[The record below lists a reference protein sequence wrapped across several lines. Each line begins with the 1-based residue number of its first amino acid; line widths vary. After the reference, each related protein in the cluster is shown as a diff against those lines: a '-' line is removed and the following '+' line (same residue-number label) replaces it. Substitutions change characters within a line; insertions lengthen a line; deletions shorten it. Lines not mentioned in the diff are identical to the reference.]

1 MRLAVLFAVVAL
13 LPAPGG
19 VQRSFEPPLGPYAAG
34 HRGVD
39 LAAAAGDEV
48 RAALPGVV
56 RFAGR
61 VGGAGWV
68 TVDHGGG
75 LETTYG
81 RLDPVSVRAG
91 RRVGA
96 GQVLGR
102 LAPGAVHVDWGA
114 RLDGRYIDPLGL
126 LGPWEPYLTG

>member
-1 MRLAVLFAVVAL
+1 MRVAALFAVIAL
-13 LPAPGG
+13 LPAPGEVG
-19 VQRSFEPPLGPYAAG
+19 RPFVPPPGPYAAG

-39 LAAAAGDEV
+39 LTAEAGDEV
-48 RAALPGVV
+48 RAALPGRV

-81 RLDPVSVRAG
+81 RLDPVLVPAGRSVRG
-91 RRVGA
+91 GD
-96 GQVLGR
+96 VLGR
-102 LAPGAVHVDWGA
+102 LAPGAAHVDWGA
-114 RLDGRYIDPLGL
+114 RLDGRYIDPLSL